1 MSSAGETRE
10 WPEKNG
16 GPCCTERTLI
26 TNVNKA
32 RPH

>member
-10 WPEKNG
+10 WPENG